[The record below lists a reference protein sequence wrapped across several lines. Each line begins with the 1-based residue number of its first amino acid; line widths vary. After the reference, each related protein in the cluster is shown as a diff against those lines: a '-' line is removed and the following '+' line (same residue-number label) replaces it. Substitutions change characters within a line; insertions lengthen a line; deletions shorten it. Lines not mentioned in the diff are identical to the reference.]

1 MNHTLFR
8 SNPLVGIPTPP
19 RFAGAETAVYTGAE
33 IVKKTAEGSG
43 WRNGAHP
50 IPRLRR
56 SLRVP
61 RYAVCERAC
70 SPSDACFAEDT
81 LVGVGVEGLA
91 RWLSTLA
98 ALEALV
104 VVCHLL

>member
-1 MNHTLFR
+1 MRGPSAQRQR
-8 SNPLVGIPTPP
+8 STSQNAQ
-19 RFAGAETAVYTGAE
+19 F
-33 IVKKTAEGSG
+33 S
-43 WRNGAHP
+43 
-50 IPRLRR
+50 
-56 SLRVP
+56 
-61 RYAVCERAC
+61 
-70 SPSDACFAEDT
+70 EDT